1 MTLYLAIGP
10 PPYELPLAVADS
22 PTELGRMVGTPVDTV
37 RTHICRAMRGE
48 VRLIKYIKV
57 DIGEEDEAEV
67 DERC

>member
-22 PTELGRMVGTPVDTV
+22 PTELGRMVWTPVDTV

-57 DIGEEDEAEV
+57 DIGEGD
-67 DERC
+67 DDGQSI

>member
-22 PTELGRMVGTPVDTV
+22 PTELGHMVGAPVDTV
-37 RTHICRAMRGE
+37 RTHICRAMRGQ

-57 DIGEEDEAEV
+57 DIREEDEAEV
-67 DERC
+67 GERC

>member
-22 PTELGRMVGTPVDTV
+22 PTELGRMVGAPVDTV

-48 VRLIKYIKV
+48 VRRAKYIKV
-57 DIGEEDEAEV
+57 DIGEEDDNA
-67 DERC
+67 

>member
-22 PTELGRMVGTPVDTV
+22 PTELGRMVGAPVDTV

-57 DIGEEDEAEV
+57 DVREEDEAEV